1 MYISGTRVR
10 GRTGVWGL
18 LFTAGSAAA
27 VQPSVVIHSNGV
39 VINSPA
45 YPYLGHKYHYD
56 RAPGDNDMPWLR
68 NFADSHD
75 VFDDVDM
82 DTDWK
87 DREFD
92 MMKAIVRWTS
102 ENMTWTGTSTV
113 PTGYRAKNTLVEVDA
128 HPEYVWGCGQVSAV
142 AIGLGQAHGIPGR
155 FVNSRTSYS
164 PYGAD
169 YCMEFYSTRY
179 NRWVWFCPKTHA
191 WIEREGDGPLGVREI
206 MAHSAVTPI
215 MAVRTNDIWTAVPNP
230 PLVFMPSSVNRA
242 PIAPFY
248 SIKWWALAWT
258 DQRVDYRFQPNGN
271 GNCCDMP
278 RILGVASTANYNAV
292 AGTSCPVVSF
302 QSTDINYPLNNVEAS
317 TALADDGSVLLTL
330 CNNMFE
336 FTGYEMKVAG
346 VDADDAE
353 WRPLDLPLVSASPE
367 TYRWQ
372 PGKSAVLFIRGRTI
386 AGVHSPDVVL
396 EYTQGNPDDDM
407 DGIPNAVD
415 ACPNGP
421 PGVPVRPDGRPRSD
435 LNDDCAVDA
444 LDIQLLVN
452 DAIGVVP

>member
-1 MYISGTRVR
+1 MIILSP
-10 GRTGVWGL
+10 WSW
-18 LFTAGSAAA
+18 GSAGFVCLFLVSATTSA
-27 VQPSVVIHSNGV
+27 TPPSVQIISNGTV
-39 VINSPA
+39 TGNPA
-45 YPYLGHKYHYD
+45 YPYLGHKYQYD
-56 RAPGDNDMPWLR
+56 RVPGDNDMPWLR
-68 NFADSHD
+68 NFAASHD
-75 VFDDVDM
+75 MFDDVEM
-82 DTDWK
+82 DADWK

-128 HPEYVWGCGQVSAV
+128 HPEYTWGCGQVSAV

-169 YCMEFYSTRY
+169 YCMEFYSTRF
-179 NRWVWFCPKTHA
+179 NRWVWFCPKTYA

-206 MAHSAVTPI
+206 MAHSAVSPI
-215 MAVRTNDIWTAVPNP
+215 MAVRNNDIWTAVPNP

-242 PIAPFY
+242 PIAPYF
-248 SIKWWALAWT
+248 SIKWWALAWV
-258 DQRVDYRFQPNGN
+258 DMCVDYKFQPNGS
-271 GNCCDMP
+271 GACCDMP
-278 RILGVASTANYNAV
+278 RILSVASTTNYNAV
-292 AGTSCPVVSF
+292 AGTSWPVVSF

-317 TALADDGSVLLTL
+317 AALASDGAALITL
-330 CNNMFE
+330 RNNMFE
-336 FTGYEMKVAG
+336 FTGYEMRVAG
-346 VDADDAE
+346 IEGDDE
-353 WRPLDLPLVSASPE
+353 GWQPLDLPQVSGFPD

-372 PGKSAVLFIRGRTI
+372 PGDSAVLMIRGRTA
-386 AGVHSPDVVL
+386 AGVHSPDVAIA
-396 EYTQGNPDDDM
+396 YTQGDTDQDL
-407 DGIPNAVD
+407 DGIPNSID

-435 LNDDCAVDA
+435 LNDDCVVDA

-452 DAIGVVP
+452 DALVTTP